1 MSVVVD
7 ASTVVAALID
17 NGPDGRW
24 AEEQLRR
31 DRVVAPDLLPVE
43 VTHVLRRAESV
54 ETVGRDSA
62 ALAFA
67 SLGRLPI
74 ELAPF
79 EPLAERIWELRSNLT
94 IYDAFYVALA
104 KSVEAPLATLDRR
117 LTRAPGTTCDFIT
130 P

>member
-1 MSVVVD
+1 MSIVVD

-17 NGPDGRW
+17 DGPDGRW
-24 AEEQLRR
+24 AEEQLRSG
-31 DRVVAPDLLPVE
+31 RVVAPHLLPVE
-43 VTHVLRRAESV
+43 VGHVLRRAESV
-54 ETVGRDSA
+54 ETVGKDSA

-67 SLGRLPI
+67 ALVRLPI

-104 KSVEAPLATLDRR
+104 ESIDAPLATLDLR
-117 LTRAPGTTCDFIT
+117 LAHAPGTRCDFIT